1 VDRTRTTPKSNDD
14 FNLGGNEDHDEML
27 GEGGLPQ
34 KADDDGAGDSETVR
48 VYPPSNNRGIGLL
61 VTGKGTA
68 SGTGNSKGPDD
79 ER

>member
-1 VDRTRTTPKSNDD
+1 
-14 FNLGGNEDHDEML
+14 ML